1 MKTSVLILYD
11 PKGPAIVNLA
21 DAIAKGVEKHDS
33 TSALLKSIESATTT
47 DLIDS
52 DAIILGSPNWSGITG
67 TFKDWLDNQGDLW
80 EEGSL
85 AGKPG
90 AAFTSGWGRH
100 SGLEITLSQL
110 IHWMLACGMLIVG
123 LPWSN
128 TMKESGSYYGVT
140 ATAGVNAS
148 DLIQAQN
155 LGFRVSQIT
164 ARLRR
169 DKPA

>member
-1 MKTSVLILYD
+1 MQTSVLILYD
-11 PKGPAIVNLA
+11 PKGSAIVNLA
-21 DAIAKGVEKHDS
+21 DAIAKGVEKHDAARAS
-33 TSALLKSIESATTT
+33 LKSIVTATTT
-47 DLIDS
+47 DLIAS

-100 SGLEITLSQL
+100 SGLEITLSQI

-128 TMKESGSYYGVT
+128 TMKYSGSYYGAT
-140 ATAGVNAS
+140 ATAGVNES
-148 DLIQAQN
+148 DLIQAED
-155 LGFRVSQIT
+155 LGLRVSEIA
-164 ARLRR
+164 ARLRIN
-169 DKPA
+169 KPD

>member
-21 DAIAKGVEKHDS
+21 DAIAKGVENHDS
-33 TSALLKSIESATTT
+33 TSAILKSIESATTT

-90 AAFTSGWGRH
+90 AAFTSGWG
-100 SGLEITLSQL
+100 SCLLYTS
-110 IHWMLACGMLIVG
+110 
-123 LPWSN
+123 PSP
-128 TMKESGSYYGVT
+128 
-140 ATAGVNAS
+140 
-148 DLIQAQN
+148 
-155 LGFRVSQIT
+155 
-164 ARLRR
+164 R
-169 DKPA
+169 D